1 MDTGI
6 GFLDHMLHAMA
17 FYAGFGLDLTA
28 RGDLNV
34 DGHHTV
40 EDTGIVLGQAFRE
53 RLCTDG

>member
-40 EDTGIVLGQAFRE
+40 EDTGIVLARPFLGGVGR
-53 RLCTDG
+53 